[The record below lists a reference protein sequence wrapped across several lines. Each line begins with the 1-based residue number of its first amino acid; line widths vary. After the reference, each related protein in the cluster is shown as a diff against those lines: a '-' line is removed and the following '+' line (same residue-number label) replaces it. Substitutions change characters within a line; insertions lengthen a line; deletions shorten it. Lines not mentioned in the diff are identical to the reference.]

1 MSPVPTLNQYLNQW
15 LIVDWTLRT
24 SFSVLFARTQSRIN
38 KFVKC
43 FMAIDQLAMWHYSA
57 QWMMVGRTRVPKYTN
72 FLWIVWKWLFTWS
85 GEKPFGAY
93 LHWYCL
99 RIRARVR
106 VWAPERVL
114 FTLHPRLRFEIIRG
128 HGHLVT
134 CSSDRIKRRFWACVL
149 HNLGRT
155 QMSASKKIA
164 TRSDELR
171 HGCPRQKSQTHT
183 RISVNTKHWFTCFD
197 CIWAWTRLLG
207 LRSRM

>member
-1 MSPVPTLNQYLNQW
+1 MTYCWLDPQNKLQCFICQNTIKNKQICKMFHGNWSAGYVTLLSSMN
-15 LIVDWTLRT
+15 D
-24 SFSVLFARTQSRIN
+24 
-38 KFVKC
+38 
-43 FMAIDQLAMWHYSA
+43 
-57 QWMMVGRTRVPKYTN
+57 GRKDKSSKVHQ
-72 FLWIVWKWLFTWS
+72 FLMNCLKWLFTWS

-99 RIRARVR
+99 RIRARVH

-149 HNLGRT
+149 HNLGRN

-197 CIWAWTRLLG
+197 CIWARTRLLG